1 MKLSCINKLKYIFA
15 TSFEL
20 FKNQR
25 KLITLKQQNT
35 EALISFRLLLCLI
48 LTPLF
53 LNAQSLSVVDSESLE
68 PIPYASVEIHEIQ
81 VQSYCDENGIFEF
94 SYLLNTTP
102 VIISANGYKPTS
114 FIYKSGDNNSFDIK
128 LKKSHI
134 FLNEIVVSPTT
145 GLVQKNNLTNVIL
158 KKINQADQIMAP
170 NLMELITNVPG
181 VYSINTGSS
190 ISKPVIRGLSGLKVV
205 TFLNG
210 LRIENQQW
218 ANDHGLN
225 FTDMGIKSVEIVKGP
240 SSLLYGADALGG
252 VLYFTDEDYLPP
264 NSFNGSFESRF
275 ESNSLSSFNIARIK
289 LATEKIRFNIYTGYK
304 SAAEYQIPDGEFVK
318 NSSYNRKSLKAS
330 LGYNKNNWILNL
342 RYNYNSNENG
352 LPGHTHSLNPSP
364 EEFLLETQH
373 RERILP
379 LQLIEDHYLSIEN
392 KLILSNQSVIKFNT
406 GFTSNSITEFE
417 EKVTI
422 PGISM
427 LLNNIPYNFSFTS
440 YVNENTKWISGIQ
453 GMLTKNSNDE
463 SAESSLIPNAS
474 SYDIGSYSLLQY
486 SKSQFETQIGL
497 RYDIREIDAGD
508 LLSKNFSKLN
518 GSFGLVFQKGLYTLR
533 TNFSSGFRPPHLSE
547 MLSYGVHHGTN
558 RFEIGSQDLESEFAN
573 QFDISLDYSSE
584 HINFNINPFYNHFQ
598 NYIYVAPSA
607 DFIDGYQVYE
617 YTQASSARTYGG
629 EIYLHYHPH
638 FAHRLHLEHD
648 FSYVIGEDNNNNPLP
663 LIPQTRLN
671 SNLKYEFA
679 ETNKKFQLKTILLQ
693 RTHFFDK
700 NDVSTFENPSD
711 SYEIYNIEGNFSY
724 SGNQNMLMK
733 LGIRNLFNTT
743 YINHLSNLKGI
754 GLPSAGINFYVS
766 INYLFN

>member
-15 TSFEL
+15 TSLDL
-20 FKNQR
+20 FDYQR
-25 KLITLKQQNT
+25 KIITMKQQNT
-35 EALISFRLLLCLI
+35 KAQFSFRYLLYLI
-48 LTPLF
+48 LTPIM
-53 LNAQSLSVVDSESLE
+53 LNAQSLTVVDSESLE
-68 PIPYASVEIHEIQ
+68 PIPYASVEIYEMQI
-81 VQSYCDENGIFEF
+81 QSYCDENGVFEF
-94 SYLLNTTP
+94 SYLSNTTP
-102 VIISANGYKPTS
+102 VILSANGYKPTS
-114 FIYKSGDNNSFDIK
+114 FIYKAGDNNSYDIK

-205 TFLNG
+205 TFWNG

-225 FTDMGIKSVEIVKGP
+225 FTDIGIKSVEIVKGP

-264 NSFNGSFESRF
+264 NSFNSSFETRF
-275 ESNSLSSFNIARIK
+275 ESNSMSSFNIARIK
-289 LATEKIRFNIYTGYK
+289 LATEKIRFNVYAGYK

-427 LLNNIPYNFSFTS
+427 LLNNIPYNFSYTS
-440 YVNENTKWISGIQ
+440 YVNENTKWISGVQ

-518 GSFGLVFQKGLYTLR
+518 GSFGLVFKKGLYTLR

-573 QFDISLDYSSE
+573 QFDISLDYGNE

-598 NYIYVAPSA
+598 NYIYVAPTA

-693 RTHFFDK
+693 RTQFFDK
-700 NDVSTFENPSD
+700 NDVSTFETPSD

-754 GLPSAGINFYVS
+754 GLPSAGINFYIS

>member
-1 MKLSCINKLKYIFA
+1 M
-15 TSFEL
+15 
-20 FKNQR
+20 
-25 KLITLKQQNT
+25 
-35 EALISFRLLLCLI
+35 
-48 LTPLF
+48 

-81 VQSYCDENGIFEF
+81 IQSYCDENGIFEF

-114 FIYKSGDNNSFDIK
+114 FIYKSGDNNSYNIK

-145 GLVQKNNLTNVIL
+145 GLIQKNNLTNVIL

-264 NSFNGSFESRF
+264 NSFNSSFESRF
-275 ESNSLSSFNIARIK
+275 ESNSMSSFNIARIK
-289 LATEKIRFNIYTGYK
+289 LATEKIRLNVYAGYK

-364 EEFLLETQH
+364 DEFLLETQH

-440 YVNENTKWISGIQ
+440 FVNENIKWISGIQ

-497 RYDIREIDAGD
+497 RYDVREIDAGD

-573 QFDISLDYSSE
+573 QFDISLDYGNE

-598 NYIYVAPSA
+598 NYIYVAPTA

-629 EIYLHYHPH
+629 EVYLHYHPH

-679 ETNKKFQLKTILLQ
+679 ETDKKFQLKTILLQ
-693 RTHFFDK
+693 RTQFLIKMMFQPLRLHLIVTKFTILK
-700 NDVSTFENPSD
+700 
-711 SYEIYNIEGNFSY
+711 EIFLTLEI
-724 SGNQNMLMK
+724 K
-733 LGIRNLFNTT
+733 IC
-743 YINHLSNLKGI
+743 
-754 GLPSAGINFYVS
+754 
-766 INYLFN
+766 

>member
-1 MKLSCINKLKYIFA
+1 M
-15 TSFEL
+15 

-25 KLITLKQQNT
+25 KLNTLKQQNT
-35 EALISFRLLLCLI
+35 RSLFSFGLLLSLI
-48 LTPLF
+48 LTPLL
-53 LNAQSLSVVDSESLE
+53 LNAQSITVVDSESLK
-68 PIPYASVEIHEIQ
+68 PIPYASIEIYEMQI
-81 VQSYCDENGIFEF
+81 QSYCDENGVFEF
-94 SYLLNTTP
+94 SYLSNTTP
-102 VIISANGYKPTS
+102 VIISAMGYKPTS
-114 FIYKSGDNNSFDIK
+114 FIYKADDNNSYNIK

-264 NSFNGSFESRF
+264 NSFNSSFETRF
-275 ESNSLSSFNIARIK
+275 ESNSMSSFNIARIK
-289 LATEKIRFNIYTGYK
+289 LATEKIRLNVYAGYK
-304 SAAEYQIPDGEFVK
+304 SAAEYQIPDGEYVK

-330 LGYNKNNWILNL
+330 LGYNKNNWIFNL

-364 EEFLLETQH
+364 EEFLLEIQH
-373 RERILP
+373 RDRILP

-440 YVNENTKWISGIQ
+440 FVNENIKWISGIQ

-486 SKSQFETQIGL
+486 SKSHFETQIGL

-508 LLSKNFSKLN
+508 ILSKNFSKLN
-518 GSFGLVFQKGLYTLR
+518 GSFGLVFPKGLYTLR

-573 QFDISLDYSSE
+573 QFDISLDYSTE

-598 NYIYVAPSA
+598 NYIYVAPTA
-607 DFIDGYQVYE
+607 DYIDGYQVYE

-629 EIYLHYHPH
+629 EVYLHYHPH
-638 FAHRLHLEHD
+638 FAHRIHLEQD

-671 SNLKYEFA
+671 SNLKYEFV
-679 ETNKKFQLKTILLQ
+679 ETGKKFQLQTLLIQ
-693 RTHFFDK
+693 RTQFLDK
-700 NDVSTFENPSD
+700 NDVSTFETPSN

-724 SGNQNMLMK
+724 SGKHKMLMK
-733 LGIRNLFNTT
+733 LGVRNLFNTT

-754 GLPSAGINFYVS
+754 GLPSAGINFYIS